1 MLRKTTFFLM
11 ASLITLTAFA
21 GTGNRGFAVI
31 IDSGT
36 YAACTEEI
44 EAYRSLLREEGFQ
57 VILLAREWRNPREVK
72 DELLT
77 LYRNNGLE
85 GAVFIGQIPIP
96 MIRDAQHFT
105 SAFKMDQERY
115 PMHLSSVPS
124 DRYYDDF
131 DLRFDDLK
139 QDSIKSLFHYYSL
152 RWDSPQHIGC
162 DIYTGR
168 IKPTREGE
176 EGYSQIRRYFRKLIT
191 ERQSENPLDVIVSYT
206 GEGSFSNSLTAWKEE
221 GITMREQFPGAFK
234 NGKSAKFLIFAMAP
248 YMKETI
254 AQELKREDVDLMLFH
269 EHGTADRQYI
279 TGIPESTCTE
289 EYAEAAR
296 RLFRNRIRREME
308 KKGDIAELKQEWMKY
323 YQIDS
328 TWFAG
333 ALDTEQME
341 KDSLSDAITGILLED
356 VAGMAPNPR
365 VVIFDACFNGD
376 FREDRYIAGEYIF
389 SGGRT
394 LVSIANSVN
403 VLQDKSSSDLLGLLG
418 LGYSVGEWA
427 MLTNILES
435 HIIGDPTFCF
445 SRPEGIKKLNLHSVK
460 SSYWLK
466 IFRNSQHPDI
476 KGVALHKLHDLRY
489 PKLPGLLTETYRNS
503 GSYMLRLQVF
513 HLLQHYNS
521 DKFETMLRASLRDPY
536 EFIRRKSVYAMG
548 RIGKDELIPDVA
560 SVYLNDFLDERVKF
574 NAEFSFEL
582 LDMDKLEKEVLYQID
597 KSTFLFDKEKARSE
611 FMTRI
616 ESRRRIAQMGTEISD
631 TTKKMSTRLQGIN
644 SLRNNNY
651 HAHVGTYLTLLGDT
665 GQDMNLRI
673 RLAEA
678 LGWFTLSRKRDDIV
692 SVCRELA
699 NNEKTAP
706 PLRNELLKT
715 VNRLEEYMR

>member
-1 MLRKTTFFLM
+1 M
-11 ASLITLTAFA
+11 ASLTSLTAIA

-31 IDSGT
+31 VDSGT
-36 YAACTEEI
+36 YAACPEEI
-44 EAYRSLLREEGFQ
+44 DAYRSLLREEGFE
-57 VILLAREWRNPREVK
+57 VALIAREWKNPQEVK
-72 DELLT
+72 EELLT
-77 LYRNNGLE
+77 LYRENGLE

-105 SAFKMDQERY
+105 SAFKMDQEKY
-115 PMHLSSVPS
+115 PMHLSSVAS
-124 DRYYDDF
+124 DRFYDDF
-131 DLRFDDLK
+131 DLRFDYLK
-139 QDSIKSLFHYYSL
+139 QDSLHSLFHYYSL
-152 RWDSPQHIGC
+152 RWDSPQRIGC

-168 IKPTREGE
+168 IKPTREGND
-176 EGYSQIRRYFRKLIT
+176 GYSQVRNYFRKLIA
-191 ERQSENPLDVIVSYT
+191 ERKSQNLLDVIVSYT

-221 GITMREQFPGAFK
+221 GITMREQFPGAFQ

-254 AQELKREDVDLMLFH
+254 AEELKREDVDLMLFH
-269 EHGTADRQYI
+269 EHGTSDRQYL
-279 TGIPESTCTE
+279 TGIPESTGTE
-289 EYAEAAR
+289 EYAESAR
-296 RLFRNRIRREME
+296 RLFRNRIRREAE
-308 KKGDIAELKQEWMKY
+308 KNSDIAGLKQEWMKY

-328 TWFAG
+328 TWFEGAHDAG
-333 ALDTEQME
+333 QME
-341 KDSLSDAITGILLED
+341 KDSLSDAMTGILLED
-356 VAGMAPNPR
+356 VAGMTPNPR

-389 SGGRT
+389 SDGKT

-427 MLTNILES
+427 RLTNILES
-435 HIIGDPTFCF
+435 HIIGDPTFHF
-445 SRPEGIKKLNLHSVK
+445 SRPEGIKKIDLHSAK
-460 SSYWLK
+460 SSHWLK
-466 IFRNSQHPDI
+466 VFRNGKHPDI
-476 KGVALHKLHDLRY
+476 KGVALHKLYDLRY
-489 PKLPGLLTETYRNS
+489 PKLPGLLTETYRGS

-521 DKFETMLRASLRDPY
+521 DEFETLLRTSIRDPY

-574 NAEFSFEL
+574 NAEFCFEL
-582 LDMDKLEKEVLYQID
+582 LDMDKVEKEVLDQIE
-597 KSTFLFDKEKARSE
+597 KSTFLFDKEKARSG
-611 FMTRI
+611 FIAKI
-616 ESRRRIAQMGTEISD
+616 ESRRRIAQMGTELAD
-631 TTKKMSTRLQGIN
+631 TTKKMSTRLQGVS

-651 HAHVGTYLTLLGDT
+651 HAHVGIYLNLLGDP
-665 GQDMNLRI
+665 GQDMNIRI

-678 LGWFTLSRKRDDIV
+678 LGWFTLSRKRNDIV
-692 SVCRELA
+692 SACRKLA
-699 NNEKTAP
+699 NDEKTAL